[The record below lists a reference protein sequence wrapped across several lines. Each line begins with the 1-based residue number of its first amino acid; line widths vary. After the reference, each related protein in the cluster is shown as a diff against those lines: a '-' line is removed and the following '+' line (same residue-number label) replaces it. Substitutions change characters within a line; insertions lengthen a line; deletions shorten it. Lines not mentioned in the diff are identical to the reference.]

1 MSGTGGRLS
10 LPIAFAVRIPAT
22 ADEISPGMAVHVPTR
37 LSLHRLDLR
46 PTRLRSRCRSG
57 VETGQDLP
65 FDPTPKQPLDRSQE
79 RSFLGRN
86 Q

>member
-1 MSGTGGRLS
+1 MSGAGGRLS

-22 ADEISPGMAVHVPTR
+22 ADEVSPGMAVHVPAR
-37 LSLHRLDLR
+37 LSHRLDLR
-46 PTRLRSRCRSG
+46 PTRLQSRRRSG
-57 VETGQDLP
+57 LETHQDLP
-65 FDPTPKQPLDRSQE
+65 FDLTPKQPLDRNQE